1 MSRGGK
7 LAKNTIILAI
17 GTFLPKLASFIT
29 LPILTGKLT
38 KESYGTYDL
47 IVVLVSLFLPAV
59 TLQIQTAAFRFLIDI
74 RDKKDKVKSIIT
86 NITAFIIPVSII
98 ALLILYFCLY
108 KIDFEVRILI
118 CLYYFLDIFG
128 NSSRQIVRGLSEN
141 LKYSLSAIINSV
153 AQLVFVV
160 VFVWY
165 FEIGLLGGVLALAVA
180 ELISVLYLFFS
191 AKIYKFLDFKMI
203 SIKEIKRMLAYSW
216 PMVPNSMS
224 MWVMRVSDRLV
235 ITFFMNVSANAV
247 YAVANKIPQLLTLAQ
262 TTFTMAWQE
271 NASIVSKDEDAD
283 RYYSDMYKTMF
294 DLMAGAMCMI
304 IAFVPLL
311 FIILVRGDYSEAYNQ
326 IPILLLGMFFY
337 AMSAYLGGIYVAYMK
352 TKSVGITTMIAAVL
366 NVVIDV
372 ALIHFIG
379 LYAAS
384 LSTLMSYVFLFFYRL
399 IDVRKIIKIQY
410 DLKHMILVF
419 VFMTLVSILCVLQN
433 SIVNIFNFVLA
444 TVVFLALNRQFLTL
458 VFNMIK
464 KKVAKK

>member
-384 LSTLMSYVFLFFYRL
+384 LSTLISYVFLFFYRL

-433 SIVNIFNFVLA
+433 SIVNIFNFLLA

>member
-29 LPILTGKLT
+29 LPILTGCLS

-74 RDKKDKVKSIIT
+74 RDEKEKVKSVIT
-86 NITAFIIPVSII
+86 NITAFIVPVSLV

-108 KIDFEVRILI
+108 KISFKVRIFI
-118 CLYYFLDIFG
+118 CLYYFIDIFG
-128 NSSRQIVRGLSEN
+128 NSLRQIVRGLSEN
-141 LKYSLSAIINSV
+141 LKYSLSAIINSLS
-153 AQLVFVV
+153 QLVFVV

-165 FEIGLLGGVLALAVA
+165 FKTGLLGSVLALAVA
-180 ELISVLYLFFS
+180 ELMSVLYLFFS
-191 AKIYKFLDFKMI
+191 ARIYKFLDLKMI
-203 SIKEIKRMLAYSW
+203 SGQEIKRMLAYSW

-224 MWVMRVSDRLV
+224 MWIMRVSDRLV
-235 ITFFMNVSANAV
+235 ISFFMGVSANAV
-247 YAVANKIPQLLTLAQ
+247 YAAANKIPQLLTLAQ

-271 NASIVSKDEDAD
+271 NASIASEDRDAD
-283 RYYSDMYKTMF
+283 KYYSDMYKTMF

-304 IAFVPLL
+304 IAFVPIL
-311 FIILVRGDYSEAYNQ
+311 FVVLIRGDYSEAYNQ

-352 TKSVGITTMIAAVL
+352 TKSVGITTMVAAVL
-366 NVVIDV
+366 NILIDA
-372 ALIHFIG
+372 ALIKFVG

-384 LSTLMSYVFLFFYRL
+384 ISTLISYIFLFFYRF
-399 IDVRKIIKIQY
+399 IDVRKIIKIKY
-410 DLKHMILVF
+410 DLKHMISVF
-419 VFMTLVSILCVLQN
+419 VLITVVSTLCMLQN
-433 SIVNIFNFVLA
+433 SILNIVNFVFA
-444 TVVFLALNRQFLTL
+444 AVVFVVLNRQFLIL
-458 VFNMIK
+458 IFNMVK
-464 KKVAKK
+464 KKVVRK

>member
-108 KIDFEVRILI
+108 KIDFEVRLLI